1 MKVEKDKHATFIF
14 AFRNIQSKEKSYV
27 KLKDFLYENEWIDSK
42 DVNNYD
48 YISFHSNE
56 NGTCEIT
63 LLKHKIWKLSFEE
76 VLDMLFGDLKA
87 CKEIKWIKVIY
98 SPTTDKLV
106 CNNMDYYPQF
116 NSQDCDFGDKIC
128 IFYRKTNK

>member
-14 AFRNIQSKEKSYV
+14 AFYGKLSKSEALI
-27 KLKDFLYENEWIDSK
+27 KLKDFLHENEWIESK

-63 LLKHKIWKLSFEE
+63 LLKHKIWEIPFEE
-76 VLDMLFGDLKA
+76 VLDMLFVDMKA

-106 CNNMDYYPQF
+106 SNNMDYYPQF
-116 NSQDCDFGDKIC
+116 NLQDCEYGDEIC
-128 IFYRKTNK
+128 IFYRK